1 MADCLAG
8 GLTVEE
14 ARVAVVTYFSTNY
27 SLPYDVIYPREKEPD
42 LESRDD
48 SFILLDINGV
58 SKEQAGMGLREL
70 ITDKFLDIS
79 LWTKEYSGMKETS
92 EFEDFVDSLSLT
104 TIDGVVYKTP
114 EGLSEKEYKGWVVN
128 TILLP
133 FKF

>member
-8 GLTVEE
+8 GVTVEE
-14 ARVAVVTYFSTNY
+14 ARQAVVAYFRDNY
-27 SLPYDVIYPREKEPD
+27 SLSHEVIYPREKEPD

-48 SFILLDINGV
+48 SFILLDIDGV
-58 SKEQAGMGLREL
+58 KKEQSGMGLREF
-70 ITDKFLDIS
+70 ITDKFLDVS

-92 EFEDFVDSLSLT
+92 EFEDFVDTLAINT
-104 TIDGVVYKTP
+104 VGGVVYGVP
-114 EGLSEKEYKGWVVN
+114 VALSEKDFKGWVVN